1 MKLKKLSAAGRA
13 CVIVGALFLAAGIVF
28 FLIPLFIG
36 RLNAGAFFGFAAC
49 LAAAVLL
56 RLHAVPEKSRILR
69 RILAVCTALG
79 AAALSYFAALTFNIY
94 GAAGNSPQIYVTAS
108 GGAEEAP
115 PMIVFGCLAI
125 GDKPSY
131 MLEGRLEAA
140 AEYLKTYPTAICVV
154 SGGKGE
160 NEQYAEADVMKKYLL
175 EKEIEEK
182 RIIIENKSTSTYE
195 NLGYSLGILREAG
208 IDTSHI
214 VVCSDDFHIY
224 RITLMAE
231 HFGSSCTAVASR
243 RSGFFYPMYTVREWL
258 TVSAWY
264 LGFYNK

>member
-1 MKLKKLSAAGRA
+1 M
-13 CVIVGALFLAAGIVF
+13 LFLAAGIAF

-36 RLNAGAFFGFAAC
+36 KLNAGAFFGLAAC
-49 LAAAVLL
+49 TALSVLSG
-56 RLHAVPEKSRILR
+56 LHALPKKSRAVR
-69 RILAVCTALG
+69 RFLAVCTVLA
-79 AAALSYFAALTFNIY
+79 AAALSYFAFLTFNIY
-94 GAAGNSPQIYVTAS
+94 SAAGRTPYSSITAS

-125 GDKPSY
+125 GDKPSP

-140 AEYLKTYPTAICVV
+140 LDYLRSYPTAICVV

-175 EKEIEEK
+175 EAGIDEK
-182 RIIIENKSTSTYE
+182 RIIAENKSTSTYE
-195 NLGYSLGILREAG
+195 NLEYSLEIMRGAG

-231 HFGSSCTAVASR
+231 HFGSGCTAVASR

-264 LGFYNK
+264 AGFYNK